1 MAFAKATSRSVI
13 GVVLR
18 LPRPCGLGLVALRT
32 VLLAGPRPC
41 QGRGRGFESLRPLQD
56 LTDFTMVGRCAQGNI
71 WGNSVP
77 NHERLLAK
85 GRASFQHPAGLTI
98 PISPPICVRASTLIA
113 IANFTVAVV
122 MLGAMATG
130 GGVAQRS

>member
-1 MAFAKATSRSVI
+1 MTFRWENFFNATMAFAKATSRSVI
-13 GVVLR
+13 GSFR

-71 WGNSVP
+71 WGNS
-77 NHERLLAK
+77 
-85 GRASFQHPAGLTI
+85 GLW
-98 PISPPICVRASTLIA
+98 A
-113 IANFTVAVV
+113 IIFGWAQRNPKDWVIFLFFGGVVAV
-122 MLGAMATG
+122 AASQSHIT
-130 GGVAQRS
+130 